1 MKNSKMMG
9 VVGIV
14 VVAAIGAAIFL
25 NKGPD
30 EPEDPRKAIFDGTSF
45 TGWTVYMCEATVD
58 NGEILLQEGNGLVQT
73 EQMYGDFILEFDWK
87 ALKDDAWDSGVYF
100 RYDSI
105 KEGYPWP
112 KKYQVNLK
120 KGLEGNVEKLEN
132 ATSTGLFKDG
142 QWNQFKL
149 TVQGTKALLEIN
161 GQPAWQADGLE
172 GPEKG
177 YIGLQS
183 EVQGGG
189 QNRFRN
195 IYLTELD
202 NISEPV
208 EP

>member
-1 MKNSKMMG
+1 MKNSKMMT
-9 VVGIV
+9 
-14 VVAAIGAAIFL
+14 IGAGILVAVIAAALLL
-25 NKGPD
+25 NGCSTKP
-30 EPEDPRKAIFDGTSF
+30 EPKDPRKAIFDGKSF
-45 TGWTVYMCEATVD
+45 SGWTVYMCEAAVD

-100 RYDSI
+100 RYDFI
-105 KEGYPWP
+105 EEGYPWP

-132 ATSTGLFKDG
+132 ASSTGLFKEG
-142 QWNQFKL
+142 EWNQFKL
-149 TVQGTKALLEIN
+149 TVQGTKASLEIN
-161 GQPAWQADGLE
+161 GQPAWEADGLE

-202 NISEPV
+202 NTSE
-208 EP
+208 

>member
-1 MKNSKMMG
+1 MKNSKMMT
-9 VVGIV
+9 
-14 VVAAIGAAIFL
+14 IGAGILVAVIAAALLL
-25 NKGPD
+25 NGCSTKP
-30 EPEDPRKAIFDGTSF
+30 EAEDPRKAIFDGKSF
-45 TGWTVYMCEATVD
+45 AGWTVYMCEAAVD

-100 RYDSI
+100 RYDFI
-105 KEGYPWP
+105 EEGYPWP

-142 QWNQFKL
+142 EWNQFKL
-149 TVQGTKALLEIN
+149 TVQGTKASLEIN
-161 GQPAWQADGLE
+161 GQPAWEADGLE

-202 NISEPV
+202 NTSE
-208 EP
+208 

>member
-1 MKNSKMMG
+1 MKDSKTSVTLG
-9 VVGIV
+9 AVVL
-14 VVAAIGAAIFL
+14 VAVIGAAILL
-25 NKGPD
+25 NRPD
-30 EPEDPRKAIFDGTSF
+30 DPRQPIFDGATLD
-45 TGWTVYMCEATVD
+45 GWTVRLCEASVSE
-58 NGEILLQEGNGLVQT
+58 GSILLEAGNGLVQT
-73 EQMYGDFILEFDWK
+73 AKQYGDFVLEFDWK

-105 KEGYPWP
+105 EDEYSWP
-112 KKYQVNLK
+112 EKYQVNLK
-120 KGLEGNVEKLEN
+120 KGLEGNVENLVGASSE
-132 ATSTGLFKDG
+132 GLFEAG

-149 TVQGTKALLEIN
+149 TVQGTKASLEIN

-183 EVQGGG
+183 EVQWGG

-202 NISEPV
+202 TPSE
-208 EP
+208 